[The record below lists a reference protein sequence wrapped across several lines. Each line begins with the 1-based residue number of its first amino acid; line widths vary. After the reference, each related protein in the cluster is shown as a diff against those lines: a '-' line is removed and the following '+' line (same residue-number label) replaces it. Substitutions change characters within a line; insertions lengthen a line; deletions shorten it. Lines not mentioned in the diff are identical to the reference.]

1 MGVSGACRCCELTNL
16 KISDVEDRGAY
27 LIVSIPDTKTGVSR
41 KFTIIEEGFSI
52 NTVEKCRKYM
62 SLRPKKLSIERFFLR
77 YANQNCTSQPVG
89 INTLSKVPSVV
100 ASFLNL
106 ANAEA
111 YTGHCMRRTSTTLLA
126 NGGANLTTIKRHGG
140 WRSSAIAET
149 YIEDS
154 VSNKLDISRKI
165 QGSSGTSRSLLEE
178 TSIVP
183 TTTIRSG
190 TDNNYKLLINGN
202 EVKYDKT
209 KNEMSI
215 NVNVNVNINNK

>member
-1 MGVSGACRCCELTNL
+1 
-16 KISDVEDRGAY
+16 
-27 LIVSIPDTKTGVSR
+27 
-41 KFTIIEEGFSI
+41 
-52 NTVEKCRKYM
+52 M

-77 YANQNCTSQPVG
+77 YAKQKCTSQPVG
-89 INTLSKVPSVV
+89 INTLSKVPSIV

-111 YTGHCMRRTSTTLLA
+111 YTGHCTSMRRTSTTLLA

-154 VSNKLDISRKI
+154 VCNKLDISRKI
-165 QGSSGTSRSLLEE
+165 QGSPGTSRSLLE

>member
-1 MGVSGACRCCELTNL
+1 MGVSGASRCCELTNL

-27 LIVSIPDTKTGVSR
+27 LIVSISDTKTCVSR
-41 KFTIIEEGFSI
+41 KFTILEEGFSI

-77 YANQNCTSQPVG
+77 YAKQKCTSQPVG
-89 INTLSKVPSVV
+89 INTLSKVPSIV
-100 ASFLNL
+100 ASFLNQ

-165 QGSSGTSRSLLEE
+165 QGSPATSHSLLE

>member
-16 KISDVEDRGAY
+16 KISDVAY

-41 KFTIIEEGFSI
+41 KFTILEEGFSI
-52 NTVEKCRKYM
+52 NTV
-62 SLRPKKLSIERFFLR
+62 KKLSIERFFLR
-77 YANQNCTSQPVG
+77 YAKQKCTSQPVG
-89 INTLSKVPSVV
+89 INTLSKVPSIV

-111 YTGHCMRRTSTTLLA
+111 YTGHCMRRTSTTLL
-126 NGGANLTTIKRHGG
+126 ANLTTIKRHGG

-165 QGSSGTSRSLLEE
+165 EGSPGTSRSLLE

>member
-41 KFTIIEEGFSI
+41 KFTILEEGFSI

-62 SLRPKKLSIERFFLR
+62 FLRPKKLSIERFFLR
-77 YANQNCTSQPVG
+77 YAKQKCTSQPVG
-89 INTLSKVPSVV
+89 INTLSKVPSIV

-111 YTGHCMRRTSTTLLA
+111 YTGHCMRRTATTLLA

-165 QGSSGTSRSLLEE
+165 QGSPGTSRSLLE

>member
-1 MGVSGACRCCELTNL
+1 
-16 KISDVEDRGAY
+16 
-27 LIVSIPDTKTGVSR
+27 
-41 KFTIIEEGFSI
+41 
-52 NTVEKCRKYM
+52 
-62 SLRPKKLSIERFFLR
+62 
-77 YANQNCTSQPVG
+77 
-89 INTLSKVPSVV
+89 
-100 ASFLNL
+100 
-106 ANAEA
+106 
-111 YTGHCMRRTSTTLLA
+111 MRRTLTTLLA
-126 NGGANLTTIKRHGG
+126 NGGANFTTIKRHGG

-165 QGSSGTSRSLLEE
+165 QGSPGTSRSLLE
-178 TSIVP
+178 TS

-215 NVNVNVNINNK
+215 NVNVNVNIN

>member
-1 MGVSGACRCCELTNL
+1 MQKTGAP
-16 KISDVEDRGAY
+16 Y
-27 LIVSIPDTKTGVSR
+27 LIVSIPDTKTGISR
-41 KFTIIEEGFSI
+41 KFTILEEGFSI
-52 NTVEKCRKYM
+52 NTV
-62 SLRPKKLSIERFFLR
+62 KKLSIERFFLR
-77 YANQNCTSQPVG
+77 YAKQKCTSQPVG
-89 INTLSKVPSVV
+89 INTLSKVPSIV

-165 QGSSGTSRSLLEE
+165 QGSPGTSLSLLE